1 MLVNSLEESGHQMLL
16 ELNHQRVTFAPRGS
30 FVLFNF
36 SRGGI
41 GAEECANLLAVN
53 DLKSYQGPFSRQ

>member
-1 MLVNSLEESGHQMLL
+1 MLL
-16 ELNHQRVTFAPRGS
+16 ELSHQCVAYAPQGS
-30 FVLFNF
+30 FVLFDF

-53 DLKSYQGPFSRQ
+53 DLKSCQGPF